1 MASQRQRE
9 EWARLGRADARA
21 GARLFY
27 VGMGDEGQPNIGDE
41 IRRKAQDAELAE
53 MAREIRAIE
62 VKKEEDIQEA
72 EKQASDVELARGDAE
87 RYASMWGIPFENAFR
102 TLSQIRGLPDPEQP
116 GTPTLDEGTETR
128 PPLDYFFAP
137 TGFTAPEAPTSQD
150 IYRYINPV
158 TEQQWQS
165 PLPGQW
171 GLPEEWQSTGI
182 TGPGDKVA
190 VMPPGHEY
198 AQWQPQ
204 GFLQDAARLSTSY
217 GIPIR
222 NAVTS
227 LALSRGKTPGD
238 FLGSIIPRG
247 IGSISPP
254 GGEEGLGFWDEP
266 NLDNPLYDEAT
277 RPPLTWIPPEGPSES
292 YVGVNQ
298 PAAGLALYPS
308 DPAQEGEIPGVLRA
322 EGGTVTAADEWNVD
336 PKVEQL
342 GGYSTS
348 DRGGVSR
355 SQFNIRTP
363 KEGLQI
369 GPINLSGV
377 YGSQTQS
384 VTPEALGMSEDYLR
398 FMQER
403 GTPVQSQEDES
414 STWKIGIAAHL
425 PGGVLPPF
433 MEKVLRPQSL
443 NVKYGRSERNVTDP
457 YGKEFE
463 QYDRTRGIGGQ
474 AQILSGLFGE
484 NAPLVGFQYNEP
496 NLRDRVISGSIGV
509 PFDGANV
516 ELYGSRDI
524 NEGRLNKGI
533 IGIRGK
539 IPLPLLR

>member
-21 GARLFY
+21 GARLFW
-27 VGMGDEGQPNIGDE
+27 VGTGDEGQPDIGDE
-41 IRRKAQDAELAE
+41 IRRKAQDAELVK
-53 MAREIRAIE
+53 MANETRAIE

-72 EKQASDVELARGDAE
+72 EKQASDIELATRDAE

-254 GGEEGLGFWDEP
+254 GSDISGAEI
-266 NLDNPLYDEAT
+266 
-277 RPPLTWIPPEGPSES
+277 RPQPPGPTIPEGP
-292 YVGVNQ
+292 
-298 PAAGLALYPS
+298 PFRPT
-308 DPAQEGEIPGVLRA
+308 IPG
-322 EGGTVTAADEWNVD
+322 
-336 PKVEQL
+336 
-342 GGYSTS
+342 
-348 DRGGVSR
+348 
-355 SQFNIRTP
+355 
-363 KEGLQI
+363 
-369 GPINLSGV
+369 
-377 YGSQTQS
+377 
-384 VTPEALGMSEDYLR
+384 
-398 FMQER
+398 
-403 GTPVQSQEDES
+403 
-414 STWKIGIAAHL
+414 
-425 PGGVLPPF
+425 
-433 MEKVLRPQSL
+433 
-443 NVKYGRSERNVTDP
+443 
-457 YGKEFE
+457 
-463 QYDRTRGIGGQ
+463 
-474 AQILSGLFGE
+474 GE
-484 NAPLVGFQYNEP
+484 LE
-496 NLRDRVISGSIGV
+496 
-509 PFDGANV
+509 
-516 ELYGSRDI
+516 
-524 NEGRLNKGI
+524 
-533 IGIRGK
+533 
-539 IPLPLLR
+539 